1 MSKSNREALLRH
13 GEEILKAWALDRD
26 AGVEALRN
34 ITGRDSTAD
43 LAIAAR
49 LGAQAEPASVEVLLA
64 LENSSTDKQVRK
76 EVRRSLYR
84 LERRGLSIPQPAPA
98 EPPRVAPAPALEGSV
113 SAVDGNGDQIV
124 WLLKPRPGGLAHVFA
139 VINYTHGLREVELT
153 PTTRKALREVEQELL
168 HKHELRFVKADWRYC
183 AHLMDRAFR
192 WATEYGQQISGDYP
206 GIRAQLLKEPAAE
219 IPPLI
224 LRYVDSEA
232 VRGDAQLLL
241 DSPRLLEEK
250 EFRTWFFDGEALKA
264 YIDET
269 RQIRDSPLVL
279 NQAQQQDRFRALGE
293 RAVEE
298 LFGGERRLGWVYR
311 LQEMAY
317 FLHATRRAEPAKRA
331 LAVALALE
339 SSPRGGRDIPF
350 CEQLARRSLAAHLQA
365 EAEREQEQARSSLVV
380 TPQQAVR
387 EAQQRRQR

>member
-1 MSKSNREALLRH
+1 MSKSNREAQLSR
-13 GEEILKAWALDRD
+13 GEDLLKAWAVD
-26 AGVEALRN
+26 ANADVVTLRN
-34 ITGRDSTAD
+34 TVGRDPAAD

-49 LGAQAEPASVEVLLA
+49 LGRRPEPTSVDALLA
-64 LENSSTDKQVRK
+64 LESSSTDKLVRK

-84 LERRGLSIPQPAPA
+84 LEQRGLSIPQPAPA
-98 EPPRVAPAPALEGSV
+98 EPPRVAPAPVLEGYV

-124 WLLKPRPGGLAHVFA
+124 WLVKPRPGGVAHVFA
-139 VINYTHGLREVELT
+139 VVNHTHGLREVELT
-153 PTTRKALREVEQELL
+153 PTTRKALREIERELL
-168 HKHELRFVKADWRYC
+168 QKHELRFVKADWRHC
-183 AHLMDRAFR
+183 DHLMDRAFR
-192 WATEYGQQISGDYP
+192 WATQHGQPISGDYP

-219 IPPLI
+219 LPPLI
-224 LRYVDSEA
+224 FRYVDPEA
-232 VRGDAQLLL
+232 VRGDAQLLQ

-250 EFRTWFFDGEALKA
+250 EFRTWFFDTEALQP

-279 NQAQQQDRFRALGE
+279 NQVQQQERFRVLGE

-317 FLHATRRAEPAKRA
+317 FLHATRRAEPAKQA

-339 SSPRGGRDIPF
+339 SSTRGGRDIPF
-350 CEQLARRSLAAHLQA
+350 CEQLARSSLAAHLQV
-365 EAEREQEQARSSLVV
+365 EEEREQEQARSSLVV

-387 EAQQRRQR
+387 EAQRRR